1 MRMKTSL
8 RFWVELV
15 MGTVSLIMLA
25 VTSLWLQ
32 WIETVFGL
40 APDAESGETEWD
52 LTAGLCIFAAVM
64 FVAAR
69 LEWRR
74 TIVVPRSA
82 N

>member
-25 VTSLWLQ
+25 VTSLWPQ
-32 WIETVFGL
+32 WIETVFGF

>member
-25 VTSLWLQ
+25 VTSLWPQ
-32 WIETVFGL
+32 WIETVFGF

-52 LTAGLCIFAAVM
+52 LIAGLCIFAAVM